1 MERKE
6 LIEKGFVQIIS
17 KDYNLNLPNHYLDI
31 NGNVY
36 DISRGVFLP
45 TNARGYYSLKQKDG
59 WRVVKKEKL
68 INIFF
73 FKPDLTGFK
82 EIPGFSG
89 YLINNVGTL
98 WSKWY
103 HKFAT
108 PFHDKKNTGYLF
120 FLLNDNNGNRKR
132 RSVHHLVLMTFKPE
146 EYRKVTKGFGKGM
159 GFGQEED
166 RFVTD
171 HRDGNKLNNHVDNLE
186 VVPVRENIIRSIDLG
201 LSTYCRPLSI
211 RNYLT
216 GEIIKFNSISRAAK
230 FFKIDEKTMAYR
242 MNKPNYKNLLWK
254 GYWQGLWEGDG
265 EWGEVTGVLAVGTGA
280 VPIMVRDF
288 KVSPHHF
295 KIYFSVKDYLLERG
309 YRGGN
314 FLRELLK
321 DDIDNHPITPL
332 LEQIKRLDDFSE
344 WRDPIDPL
352 LELENDQL
360 FGKRQIGVYV
370 AFKEDEI
377 GIAILPGVT
386 TKDASKNKS
395 FLNEDRELGRLS
407 RNYDPK
413 KGFYKGY
420 CIMRYYNYIKTDHY
434 KRFKK
439 VKIDK
444 TKLKH
449 ID

>member
-17 KDYNLNLPNHYLDI
+17 KEYNIDSPNYYLDI
-31 NGNVY
+31 NGNVFSV
-36 DISRGVFLP
+36 SRGTYLK
-45 TNARGYYSLKQKDG
+45 TNARGYYSLRQNGKD
-59 WRVVKKEKL
+59 RLVKKEKL
-68 INIFF
+68 IKIFF
-73 FKPDLTGFK
+73 FKPDLTGFR

-103 HKFAT
+103 YKFAT

-120 FLLNDNNGNRKR
+120 FGLVDDNGDHKR

-146 EYRKVTKGFGKGM
+146 EYRKVTKGFGRGM
-159 GFGQEED
+159 GFEQEED

-186 VVPVRENIIRSIDLG
+186 VVSVRENSIRSIDLG
-201 LSTYCRPLSI
+201 LNTYCRPLSI

-216 GEIIKFNSISRAAK
+216 GEVIKFNSISRAAK
-230 FFKIDEKTMAYR
+230 FFKIDDKTMAHR

-265 EWGEVTGVLAVGTGA
+265 EWGGVTGVLTVGTGA

-288 KVSPHHF
+288 KVSAHHF
-295 KIYFSVKDYLLERG
+295 KIYFSVRDYLREKG
-309 YRGGN
+309 YKCGN
-314 FLRELLK
+314 FIRELLN
-321 DDIDNHPITPL
+321 DGLVSHPITPF

-344 WRDPIDPL
+344 WREPTDPL
-352 LELENDQL
+352 LELEKYQL
-360 FGKRQIGVYV
+360 SGQRQMGVYV

-377 GIAILPGVT
+377 GIAILPGIV

-395 FLNEDRELGRLS
+395 FLNESRELGRLS
-407 RNYDPK
+407 RNHDPK

-444 TKLKH
+444 TKLKYTT
-449 ID
+449 